1 LRRKKTRRRARRTA
15 MIVPM
20 AIPAFAPVDIPLLEV
35 FGRGDTEDVEEG
47 LEEVVDSWIAEADVE
62 LAELVLVVELVG
74 PGVLLL
80 KEEIEDGDEDVAT
93 VADDEDAELAM
104 LVELAALDVLE
115 EQVKPEGRVTP
126 TVLQIL

>member
-1 LRRKKTRRRARRTA
+1 LRRKKIRRRARRTA
-15 MIVPM
+15 MIAPM
-20 AIPAFAPVDIPLLEV
+20 AIPAFAPVDSPLLDV
-35 FGRGDTEDVEEG
+35 VGRGDTEDVEEG
-47 LEEVVDSWIAEADVE
+47 LEEVVDSWIEEADVE

-93 VADDEDAELAM
+93 VADDEDAELAI

-115 EQVKPEGRVTP
+115 EQVKADGRVTP
-126 TVLQIL
+126 LVLQIL

>member
-1 LRRKKTRRRARRTA
+1 